1 MEGILSFLT
10 ENGLAILLTAAVA
23 YLLGSLNFAFIIV
36 RLKTG
41 KDIRTMGSG
50 NAGTTNVLRNAG
62 KIPALLTL
70 IGDAGKA
77 VLAVFAGRWIFMS
90 LGSASASDVS
100 LIVFGGYIAGV
111 FCLFGHLFPL
121 YFGFKGGKGVAT
133 TAGMLLV
140 IDWRV
145 MVFGVSIFIIVVLIT
160 RIVSLSSII
169 AGCSF
174 PVASFVFS
182 YFFDYRAGLYPLDTV
197 IVSTVMSVLIAAIM
211 VYMHKENMKRLRNHT
226 EKRISF
232 GGRKENA

>member
-23 YLLGSLNFAFIIV
+23 YLLGSLSFAFIIV

-62 KIPALLTL
+62 KLPALLTL
-70 IGDAGKA
+70 VGDAGKA
-77 VLAVFAGRWIFMS
+77 VLAVFAGRWIFTA
-90 LGSASASDVS
+90 LGSASSSDVS
-100 LIVFGGYIAGV
+100 LLIFGGYIAGV
-111 FCLFGHLFPL
+111 FCLLGHLFPL

-145 MVFGVSIFIIVVLIT
+145 LVFGLSIFIIVVLIT

-226 EKRISF
+226 EKRISL

>member
-23 YLLGSLNFAFIIV
+23 YLLGSLSFAFIIV

-50 NAGTTNVLRNAG
+50 NAGKL
-62 KIPALLTL
+62 PALLTL
-70 IGDAGKA
+70 VGDAGKA
-77 VLAVFAGRWIFMS
+77 VLAVFAGRWIFTA
-90 LGSASASDVS
+90 LGSASSSDVS
-100 LIVFGGYIAGV
+100 LLIFGGYIAGV
-111 FCLFGHLFPL
+111 FCLLGHLFPL

-145 MVFGVSIFIIVVLIT
+145 LVFGLSIFIIVVLIT

-169 AGCSF
+169 AGCAI

-226 EKRISF
+226 EKRISL